1 MILGTAAAWL
11 AVTRVMS
18 IDFTFSLSAVAMAIA
33 LAVALVLAFGGVG
46 TWGVLRAPAVPYLRS
61 E

>member
-1 MILGTAAAWL
+1 
-11 AVTRVMS
+11 MS